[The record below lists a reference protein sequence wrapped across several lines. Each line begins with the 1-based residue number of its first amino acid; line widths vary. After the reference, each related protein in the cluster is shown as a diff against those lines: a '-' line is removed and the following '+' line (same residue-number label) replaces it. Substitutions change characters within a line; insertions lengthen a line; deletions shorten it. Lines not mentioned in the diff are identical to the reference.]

1 MAKKKELRLKKIPL
15 ELFLDAL
22 DELYAMGVEYVD
34 IVGTMGEE
42 QDTIGL
48 MYCKEYMNQEF
59 IDQFDENI
67 DKFIE
72 EEMIKKDIKLSD
84 DDLNQLT

>member
-22 DELYAMGVEYVD
+22 DELYALGVEYVD
-34 IVGTMGEE
+34 IVGTMGED

>member
-22 DELYAMGVEYVD
+22 DELYAMGVEYID

-48 MYCKEYMNQEF
+48 MYCKEYMNKEF

>member
-34 IVGTMGEE
+34 IVGTLGEE

>member
-22 DELYAMGVEYVD
+22 DELYALGVEYVD

>member
-34 IVGTMGEE
+34 IVGTLGED

>member
-1 MAKKKELRLKKIPL
+1 MAKKKELRLRKIPL
-15 ELFLDAL
+15 EMFLDAL

-34 IVGTMGEE
+34 IVGALGDE

-48 MYCKEYMNQEF
+48 MYCREYMNKEFLEEFDKDADEF
-59 IDQFDENI
+59 IQEQ
-67 DKFIE
+67 
-72 EEMIKKDIKLSD
+72 MIKKDIKLSD

>member
-22 DELYAMGVEYVD
+22 DELYAMGVEYID
-34 IVGTMGEE
+34 IVGTMGDEK
-42 QDTIGL
+42 DTIGI

-59 IDQFDENI
+59 IDQFDDTV
-67 DKFIE
+67 DKTIE
-72 EEMIKKDIKLSD
+72 EEMIKKNIKLSD